1 MLDRLK
7 SAIAGL
13 ARFLLGAIIVAG
25 VIAGLTGHVQL
36 ALGLAILACLLW
48 GLIILRSDEGMR
60 NGIQG
65 LAAALSSIALLI
77 GAYWYFIERR
87 GVPKVNVEPSGQA
100 WPVGDGSLLVRAAI
114 KVSNVGVSA
123 VRLDKKT
130 PVEVEIGQ
138 VFPPAGKQATALSKA
153 MQDGI
158 AAGKKD
164 FGLEQTDKWPLRAAN
179 YDGIEA
185 VIEAGETENLYYKA
199 IIPCQDDMEL
209 AITAKVPK
217 RLGRLDQMFEPS
229 KQQNYW
235 VAQEI
240 ISVEGNCKGE
250 GS

>member
-1 MLDRLK
+1 MLDWLK

-13 ARFLLGAIIVAG
+13 ARLLLVVLLVGAA
-25 VIAGLTGHVQL
+25 IAGLTGRLQL

-65 LAAALSSIALLI
+65 LAAALSSIALLTA
-77 GAYWYFIERR
+77 AYWYFIERR

-100 WPVGDGSLLVRAAI
+100 WPLDDGSLLVRAAI

-123 VRLDKKT
+123 VRLDRKT

-138 VFPPAGKQATALSKA
+138 VYPPAGKQATALAKA
-153 MQDGI
+153 MQDGM

-164 FGLEQTDKWPLRAAN
+164 FGLQQTDKWPLRASN

-185 VIEAGETENLYYKA
+185 VIEAGETENLYYKT
-199 IIPCQDDMEL
+199 IIPCTDGMEL

-217 RLGRLDQMFEPS
+217 RLGKLDQMFEP
-229 KQQNYW
+229 KKEQNYW
-235 VAQEI
+235 TAQEI
-240 ISVEGNCKGE
+240 IPVEGKCKGE
-250 GS
+250 GP

>member
-13 ARFLLGAIIVAG
+13 ARLLLAAILIGAA
-25 VIAGLTGHVQL
+25 IAALTGRMQL

-65 LAAALSSIALLI
+65 LAAALSSIALLTA
-77 GAYWYFIERR
+77 AYWYFIERR

-100 WPVGDGSLLVRAAI
+100 WPIGDGSLLVRANI

-123 VRLDKKT
+123 VRLGKKV

-138 VFPPAGKQATALSKA
+138 VYPPAGKQAAALAKA
-153 MQDGI
+153 MQDSV

-164 FGLEQTDKWPLRAAN
+164 FGLVQTDKWPLRASN

-185 VIEAGETENLYYKA
+185 VIEAGETENLYYKT
-199 IIPCQDDMEL
+199 IIPCQDGMEL

-217 RLGRLDQMFEPS
+217 QLGQLDQMFEPD
-229 KQQNYW
+229 KRQNYW
-235 VAQEI
+235 VAQAI
-240 ISVEGNCKGE
+240 IPVEGKCEGE
-250 GS
+250 GP